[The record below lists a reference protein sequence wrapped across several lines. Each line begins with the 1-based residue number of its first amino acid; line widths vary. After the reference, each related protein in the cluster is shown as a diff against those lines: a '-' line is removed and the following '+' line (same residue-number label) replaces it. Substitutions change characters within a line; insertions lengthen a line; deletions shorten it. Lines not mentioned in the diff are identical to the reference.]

1 MNRLKLTFATIAAVL
16 LSIAAVAS
24 DAVRIQ
30 NVGVSHTPDGIQIEI
45 AGNGALQQKALH
57 LTGPERLVI
66 DVPNSILMNQHTIAV
81 NAPEARDVRVA
92 QFQADP
98 PVTRVVVDLGT
109 NVKYDISSQ
118 GNRVVVNLHTGNTT
132 AKAPASQAPAQK
144 SQAASN
150 TQ

>member
-45 AGNGALQQKALH
+45 AGNGALQQKALR

-66 DVPNSILMNQHTIAV
+66 DVPNSIPMTQHTIAV
-81 NAPEARDVRVA
+81 NAPEAPDRRSRR
-92 QFQADP
+92 
-98 PVTRVVVDLGT
+98 PV
-109 NVKYDISSQ
+109 
-118 GNRVVVNLHTGNTT
+118 
-132 AKAPASQAPAQK
+132 
-144 SQAASN
+144 
-150 TQ
+150 